1 MEGYCMV
8 QTFNEQ
14 SIVSDIV
21 TQFPKSSDL
30 FKSYRIDFCC
40 GGNRPLSEA
49 IEKRDLSK
57 KEVLQRLND
66 LYEENE
72 SLNQMQINWDT
83 ASSSELI
90 DHIVQKHHRYLQ
102 EELPNLS
109 PYVTKVMKVHGG
121 NQPHLKDIHKLFNEL
136 KMDLEQHTLKEENE
150 NFPLIMQYEEKPS
163 EEQLQ
168 TIATALTNLEDEHS
182 HAGEIL
188 RKLREITN
196 DYSPPEGACGTY
208 RLVYNRLEELE
219 AETFQHIHLENN
231 ILFPRYLA

>member
-1 MEGYCMV
+1 MV
-8 QTFNEQ
+8 QTFDEQ
-14 SIVSDIV
+14 CIVSDIV
-21 TQFPKSSDL
+21 KQFPKSSDL

-40 GGNRPLSEA
+40 GGNRPLREA
-49 IEKRDLSK
+49 IEKRNLPK
-57 KEVLQRLND
+57 EEVLQRLNK

-72 SLNQMQINWDT
+72 ALNQKQINWDT

-90 DHIVQKHHRYLQ
+90 DHIIQKHHHYLQ

-109 PYVTKVMKVHGG
+109 PFVTKVMKVHGG
-121 NQPHLKDIHKLFNEL
+121 KQPHLRVIHKLFNEL
-136 KMDLEQHTLKEENE
+136 KTELEQHTLKEENE
-150 NFPLIMQYEEKPS
+150 DFPLIIEYETNPT

-168 TIATALTNLEDEHS
+168 IIQTKLADLEDEHS
-182 HAGEIL
+182 HAGDVLKE
-188 RKLREITN
+188 LREITN

-231 ILFPRYLA
+231 ILFPRYMS

>member
-1 MEGYCMV
+1 MV